1 MGVNQ
6 MTGTP
11 WHLETLK
18 MSEDD
23 DRRHKSRCVYYYKAN
38 KYCKRLNL
46 KCPGSAHCDH
56 YKEDPTRIREIPDSN
71 TRSRTPTPVV
81 AITRT
86 NTQKPPK
93 REIEYDGT
101 TLYPMGCHVRHKT
114 HGLGLVAKV
123 DKEYVTV
130 EFEEGFSKELSVAY
144 CVKNSLLVRE
154 ITEEEAERMKKEALI
169 QQELENKKEIPSV
182 PEQIAY
188 EKIQSEETVSASTV
202 NVNNESTDKHSS
214 PSKPET
220 KVVAFWIV
228 LISALLLL
236 VASLVILLGFLSS
249 LVSLIS

>member
-23 DRRHKSRCVYYYKAN
+23 DRRHKSRCIYYYKAN
-38 KYCKRLNL
+38 KNCKRLNT

-56 YKEDPTRIREIPDSN
+56 YKEDPARIREVPDSN
-71 TRSRTPTPVV
+71 TRYRTPVV
-81 AITRT
+81 AITHI
-86 NTQKPPK
+86 NTQKVPEK
-93 REIEYDGT
+93 EIVYDGT
-101 TLYPMGCHVRHKT
+101 FLYPAGCHVRHKT
-114 HGLGLVAKV
+114 HGLGCVTKV

-130 EFEEGFSKELSVAY
+130 EFDEGFSKELSVAY

-169 QQELENKKEIPSV
+169 LQELENKKETLSV
-182 PEQIAY
+182 PEQIAA
-188 EKIQSEETVSASTV
+188 ENKQSEVTVSANTANTNS
-202 NVNNESTDKHSS
+202 ESTNTHTS
-214 PSKPET
+214 PSKPKT

-228 LISALLLL
+228 LISAFLLL
-236 VASLVILLGFLSS
+236 VASLMILLSINLSG
-249 LVSLIS
+249 LA